1 VSDVVAGLV
10 TGPDREQL
18 VRLGRA
24 LVEERLIACLNVVDR
39 VTSVYR
45 WEGEVCEEA
54 EALGIPPEKCRGWM
68 VRDDRFKYWRFNG
81 MPDVLFDLER
91 DPGELRNVAGDPRYA
106 DAVRDLRER
115 LMDWRMSNE
124 DVSRVAWTYARRPG
138 FGREPFPV

>member
-1 VSDVVAGLV
+1 MSDVVVGLV

-54 EALGIPPEKCRGWM
+54 EALGILKATTARSDAVERRIRELHPYDVPE
-68 VRDDRFKYWRFNG
+68 
-81 MPDVLFDLER
+81 VLFI
-91 DPGELRNVAGDPRYA
+91 PVAAGSEPY
-106 DAVRDLRER
+106 L
-115 LMDWRMSNE
+115 DW
-124 DVSRVAWTYARRPG
+124 VSEQVG
-138 FGREPFPV
+138 

>member
-1 VSDVVAGLV
+1 MSDVVAGLV

-54 EALGIPPEKCRGWM
+54 EALGILKTTLARSDAVERRIRELHPYEVPE
-68 VRDDRFKYWRFNG
+68 
-81 MPDVLFDLER
+81 VLFV
-91 DPGELRNVAGDPRYA
+91 PVAVGSPPYVDWVSEQ
-106 DAVRDLRER
+106 VRE
-115 LMDWRMSNE
+115 
-124 DVSRVAWTYARRPG
+124 
-138 FGREPFPV
+138 

>member
-1 VSDVVAGLV
+1 MSDVVAGLV

-54 EALGIPPEKCRGWM
+54 EALGILKTTA
-68 VRDDRFKYWRFNG
+68 DRS
-81 MPDVLFDLER
+81 
-91 DPGELRNVAGDPRYA
+91 
-106 DAVRDLRER
+106 DAVERRIRELHPYDVPEILFISVAAGSR
-115 LMDWRMSNE
+115 PYMDW
-124 DVSRVAWTYARRPG
+124 VSEQVSG
-138 FGREPFPV
+138 